1 MIPPSGLQADV
12 DWALEQLGQDY
23 IDIIVL
29 CRINPNFPVEESVNA
44 CKAIGQ
50 AQSLSTH
57 LLIFLLSEMLRQSYA
72 ETFHSPTLVSQFTF
86 YCLFLSPPPP
96 PSLPISGFG
105 QGKVHWLK

>member
-50 AQSLSTH
+50 SLSTH
-57 LLIFLLSEMLRQSYA
+57 LLIFLLLSEMLL
-72 ETFHSPTLVSQFTF
+72 TIL
-86 YCLFLSPPPP
+86 C
-96 PSLPISGFG
+96 
-105 QGKVHWLK
+105 